1 MIPSAVF
8 SPLKSTDGFVLS
20 LPQNLIVGNNVIS
33 TSATS
38 FTVESKLAIKMFGL
52 IDNLSAAS
60 S

>member
-8 SPLKSTDGFVLS
+8 SPLKSTGGFVLS
-20 LPQNLIVGNNVIS
+20 LPQNLIVGNNVTS